1 MNRMKMRW
9 GGGDLPVVLQPGFLP
24 AVMSVKP
31 DAAEEYISGLINP
44 SVDFPFESLK
54 SFKSEKTAAA
64 VWYEGIRRLH

>member
-1 MNRMKMRW
+1 
-9 GGGDLPVVLQPGFLP
+9 
-24 AVMSVKP
+24 MSVKP

-64 VWYEGIRRLH
+64 V